1 MFVEIPPRKEGCR
14 QLKGEVVWIEA
25 QENTWGKRVL
35 DCRPLTGG
43 LMSWTEDKETAEW
56 FASRKPDYGIQLI
69 DQHPR
74 EARLQLMNLSYPI
87 TWTSDPEDGPVFFSS
102 EMEEKWDLFFY
113 TDILYFARSW
123 TGELIFRGHV
133 EFRNQLMLIAEAEV
147 DGKTFSDP
155 EFCRRLLDFLV
166 KSHMYCWLVP
176 APVPAEYADQPHAMA
191 MAAFSLYGRIAP
203 LATTDDTIGTED
215 GSFLG
220 PDSIPE
226 S

>member
-87 TWTSDPEDGPVFFSS
+87 T
-102 EMEEKWDLFFY
+102 
-113 TDILYFARSW
+113 W